1 MTAET
6 RGAVAAVEAIWRIE
20 GARIIASL
28 AKVVGDLGWAEDLAQ
43 EALADALVQWPQSGI
58 PSNAGAWL
66 TAVAKRKAIDGW
78 RRGRRLDERHRVMAE
93 RLEEAADD
101 VWSPIEDD
109 VLRLIFIACHP
120 VLSREAQI
128 ALTLKVVGGL
138 TTEEIGRLFLVPV
151 ATVQQRIVRA
161 KKSLAAAGVPFETP
175 EPHEWD
181 ERLNGVLSV
190 IYLVFTEGYAADSGS
205 RWIRSDL
212 AGEALRLGRALAG
225 MLPREPEV
233 LGLLA
238 LMELQASHFAAR
250 EASDGS
256 AILLADQDR
265 NLWDRSQIQRGR
277 AALKRADELGR
288 GRGPYG
294 LQAAIAECH
303 AVAATV
309 ERTDW
314 HRIVLLYEI
323 LGRVAP
329 SPIVELNRAVA
340 VSQATGP
347 AAALDLVDRMG
358 HAGAGI
364 GGRLHASV
372 RGQLLA
378 MLGRDAEARAE
389 LTTAL
394 DQTANEQQRRVLQ
407 AKLDALDP
415 TR

>member
-1 MTAET
+1 
-6 RGAVAAVEAIWRIE
+6 
-20 GARIIASL
+20 
-28 AKVVGDLGWAEDLAQ
+28 
-43 EALADALVQWPQSGI
+43 
-58 PSNAGAWL
+58 
-66 TAVAKRKAIDGW
+66 
-78 RRGRRLDERHRVMAE
+78 
-93 RLEEAADD
+93 
-101 VWSPIEDD
+101 
-109 VLRLIFIACHP
+109 
-120 VLSREAQI
+120 
-128 ALTLKVVGGL
+128 
-138 TTEEIGRLFLVPV
+138 
-151 ATVQQRIVRA
+151 
-161 KKSLAAAGVPFETP
+161 
-175 EPHEWD
+175 
-181 ERLNGVLSV
+181 
-190 IYLVFTEGYAADSGS
+190 
-205 RWIRSDL
+205 
-212 AGEALRLGRALAG
+212 

-238 LMELQASHFAAR
+238 LMEMQASHFAAR
-250 EASDGS
+250 EAPDGT

-309 ERTDW
+309 DTTDW

-323 LGRVAP
+323 LGSVAP

-378 MLGRDAEARAE
+378 MLGRDAEARVE
-389 LTTAL
+389 LTAAL
-394 DQTANEQQRRVLQ
+394 DQTANEQQRRVLR
-407 AKLDALDP
+407 AKLDALGP